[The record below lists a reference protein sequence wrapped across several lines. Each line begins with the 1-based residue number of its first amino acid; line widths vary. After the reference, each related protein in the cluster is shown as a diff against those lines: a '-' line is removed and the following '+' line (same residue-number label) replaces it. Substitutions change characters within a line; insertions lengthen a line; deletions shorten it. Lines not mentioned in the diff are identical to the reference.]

1 MTATGPSTRGIDFH
15 DCRRRAGDGRQ
26 RRRFLSD
33 TLRFSF
39 YTIVDMEFYDKQ
51 PDIIRSVIGQ
61 PDLVLFTTMHGI
73 AKIYD
78 RYPADLRCRLALIE
92 DGCYKIYQPKVASA

>member
-1 MTATGPSTRGIDFH
+1 MMGVNGAW
-15 DCRRRAGDGRQ
+15 
-26 RRRFLSD
+26 FLSD

-61 PDLVLFTTMHGI
+61 PDLVLFTTMHGSPKSTI
-73 AKIYD
+73 AI
-78 RYPADLRCRLALIE
+78 RPICAPPGAD
-92 DGCYKIYQPKVASA
+92 